1 MSYFLGEGRPG
12 EEEEVQGGDP
22 RLQPVHQKVS
32 WHQHWM
38 ITKNKENIR
47 AYWVYKL
54 LLPNIR
60 AYQVYKTA
68 MAQGEDG
75 RPDFAARK
83 ACNYLQDSVEVGIE
97 MESKCQFFSEREYY

>member
-1 MSYFLGEGRPG
+1 MASTL
-12 EEEEVQGGDP
+12 DISP
-22 RLQPVHQKVS
+22 RIK
-32 WHQHWM
+32 
-38 ITKNKENIR
+38 KNTR
-47 AYWVYKL
+47 AYQVYKL
-54 LLPNIR
+54 VLPNIR

>member
-22 RLQPVHQKVS
+22 RLQPVHQEVS

-38 ITKNKENIR
+38 ITKNKE
-47 AYWVYKL
+47 
-54 LLPNIR
+54 NIR